1 MSEKIDPELV
11 DDRDVQEEDVLMG
24 ELPEYDPTEFELP
37 DDYEYVEVDEEGD
50 ENGDEDEA

>member
-37 DDYEYVEVDEEGD
+37 DDYEYVEVEEDG
-50 ENGDEDEA
+50 EEDGN

>member
-1 MSEKIDPELV
+1 MTKKIDPELR
-11 DDRDVQEEDVLMG
+11 DDRDEVATDVPQI
-24 ELPEYDPTEFELP
+24 ELPEYDPSQFELP